1 MAERQTGQPPSKPL
15 SQRQAMVLRTVV
27 GAFVGDGGPI
37 GSPTLSRL
45 LPESLSS
52 ASIRNTLVELTGM
65 GLVRKPHRSAGSVP
79 TSLGLR
85 VFVDELLDTP
95 QLAEVERREI
105 AFGFLEPT
113 GDGVMHE
120 ASRALSERTHQLG
133 FVLTPRV
140 GRIVLRHLSLV
151 RLAEGQVLVVLVT
164 RTGATH
170 RRVVADD
177 GWGDQAE
184 LDRVAAR
191 LNERIA
197 GHSLVEM
204 RAQFAEEATRLR
216 RRAARIAERA
226 TRIGALALAT
236 LDDPGDE
243 LVVAT
248 RLALLDQPEAD
259 PALMRELLEA
269 VETKEQLVAL
279 LDRVIDSAGVRVSFG
294 WEVEATGLERCA
306 VVTAPYGDPVAPL
319 GVLGVLGPS
328 HMNYRRVIPLV
339 DFLSRLVS
347 EKLAA

>member
-1 MAERQTGQPPSKPL
+1 
-15 SQRQAMVLRTVV
+15 MVLRAVV

-45 LPESLSS
+45 LPESLSA
-52 ASIRNTLVELTGM
+52 ASIRTTLGELTRL
-65 GLVRKPHRSAGSVP
+65 GLVDKPHPSSGSMP
-79 TSLGLR
+79 TEDGLR
-85 VFVDELLDTP
+85 RFVTELIGAP
-95 QLAEVERREI
+95 RLADLECREI
-105 AFGFLEPT
+105 AGAFDEPT
-113 GDGVMHE
+113 GEGVMHE
-120 ASRALSERTHQLG
+120 ASRTLSMRSHQLG

-151 RLAEGQVLVVLVT
+151 RLAQERVLVVLVT
-164 RTGATH
+164 RTGVTH

-184 LDRVAAR
+184 LDRVAAE
-191 LNERIA
+191 LNARIV
-197 GHSLVEM
+197 GSSLVDM
-204 RAQFAEEATRLR
+204 RSQLAREAAHLR
-216 RRAARIAERA
+216 RRAADLAERA
-226 TRIGALALAT
+226 ARIGAAALAT
-236 LDDPGDE
+236 LEDPGDD

-279 LDRVIDSAGVRVSFG
+279 LDRVIDSGGVKLSFG
-294 WEVEATGLERCA
+294 GESEGVGLERCA
-306 VVTAPYGDPVAPL
+306 IVTAPYGDPEAPL
-319 GVLGVLGPS
+319 GVLGVLGPR

-339 DFLSRLVS
+339 DYLSRLVT